1 MIKVGRILDVK
12 SGKYIL
18 NQSILTE
25 DEHIKEVGP
34 WDKVRDHAPKGGTT
48 IDLSQAT
55 VLPRLIDCHSHL
67 LVSMPPQTNGGE
79 AITAAVA

>member
-1 MIKVGRILDVK
+1 MDVK
-12 SGKYIL
+12 SGRYIL
-18 NQSILTE
+18 NQGILTA

-34 WDKVRDHAPKGGTT
+34 WDRVRDHAPKGGTT

-55 VLPRLIDCHSHL
+55 VLPGLIECHAHL

-79 AITAAVA
+79 SLIAAVA